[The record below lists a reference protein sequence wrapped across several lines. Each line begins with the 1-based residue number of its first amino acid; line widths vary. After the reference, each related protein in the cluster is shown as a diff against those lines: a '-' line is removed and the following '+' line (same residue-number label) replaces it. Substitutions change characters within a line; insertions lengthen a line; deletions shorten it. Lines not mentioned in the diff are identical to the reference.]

1 VNVWIWNGEDPAEE
15 MQRRIMAAALHFD
28 LTPADLQG
36 RLFVDSG
43 RLMPVCIAV
52 QTKGGAVLNA
62 PHVDAVKATIK
73 ANMIGLMIVDPFVS
87 SHTVTENDTTAMSLV
102 ARAWAQIA
110 DETRCA
116 IELVHH
122 SRKTNGLAITVEDG
136 RGAVAL
142 LNAARSARTLNVMTK
157 DEAGEAG
164 VDEARFYFR
173 LDNGKANLAP
183 PPERSTW
190 HRLVS
195 VPLGNERPDR
205 PGDNVAV
212 VSAWKWPSAF
222 DGVTVHDLR
231 AVQAKVHGAEWR
243 ADAQSPAWVGKAV
256 ANALDLDADEPAVK
270 SKVKGLLKVWIET
283 DALRIVERPDASRRP
298 KKFVEVGEW
307 ATD

>member
-1 VNVWIWNGEDPAEE
+1 
-15 MQRRIMAAALHFD
+15 M
-28 LTPADLQG
+28 
-36 RLFVDSG
+36 
-43 RLMPVCIAV
+43 
-52 QTKGGAVLNA
+52 QTKSGAVLNA
-62 PHVDAVKATIK
+62 PHVDAVRQTIR
-73 ANMIGLMIVDPFVS
+73 ANNIGLMIVDPFIS
-87 SHTVTENDTTAMSLV
+87 SHTVK
-102 ARAWAQIA
+102 AWAEIA

-157 DEAGEAG
+157 DEAEKAG
-164 VDEARFYFR
+164 IKDEPRFYFR

-205 PGDNVAV
+205 PGDHVGV
-212 VSAWKWPSAF
+212 VTAWEWPSVF
-222 DGVTVHDLR
+222 EGVTVSDLR
-231 AVQAKVHGAEWR
+231 AVQAKVARGEWR
-243 ADAQSPAWVGKAV
+243 ADAQATAWVGNAV
-256 ANALDLDADEPAVK
+256 AEVLGLDTDEPAVR

-283 DALRIVERPDASRRP
+283 DALRIVERVDP
-298 KKFVEVGEW
+298 KRMPRKYVEVGEW

>member
-1 VNVWIWNGEDPAEE
+1 
-15 MQRRIMAAALHFD
+15 
-28 LTPADLQG
+28 
-36 RLFVDSG
+36 
-43 RLMPVCIAV
+43 
-52 QTKGGAVLNA
+52 LNA
-62 PHVDAVKATIK
+62 PHVDAVRQTIR
-73 ANMIGLMIVDPFVS
+73 ANNIGLMIVDPFIS
-87 SHTVTENDTTAMSLV
+87 SHTVK
-102 ARAWAQIA
+102 AWAEIA

-157 DEAGEAG
+157 DEAEKAG
-164 VDEARFYFR
+164 IKDEPRFYFR

-205 PGDNVAV
+205 PGDHVGV
-212 VSAWKWPSAF
+212 VTAWEWPSVF
-222 DGVTVHDLR
+222 EGVTVSDLR
-231 AVQAKVHGAEWR
+231 AVQAKVARGEWR
-243 ADAQSPAWVGKAV
+243 ADAQATAWVGNAV
-256 ANALDLDADEPAVK
+256 AEVLGLDTDEPAVR

-283 DALRIVERPDASRRP
+283 DALRIVERVDP
-298 KKFVEVGEW
+298 KRMPRKYVEVGEW